1 MAAQDQIKKLND
13 QIQELNKQLGGKQI
27 KIFDVNELN
36 EAERV
41 VKSLRQELQEATSDI
56 SGLASGFKN
65 VVQEMQKTSKPLAD
79 AKKSFNA
86 LSGLAQQLQN
96 DQVGINKLSKKELI
110 SIQDKIKAE
119 KENQKTLYT
128 NLKQKYDA
136 NSITDREL
144 AALVE
149 IEGTLANE
157 NVLYNDLL
165 TTARKR
171 LAEEEKIGKTMGI
184 AGAAVDGVGKAL
196 DKMGLGGLGKALGLD
211 QVKAKMEE
219 VAAETAKGANYT
231 GGFADK
237 MKVLKGGVKEA
248 GTQFIQSL
256 KDPAAITSLLIKEMV
271 AALQAGDAA
280 TGELAKGFN
289 MSYNEASALRKELS
303 VSAAISND
311 VNVSTKGLQDSMVA
325 IGKTLGSN
333 AKLNEADLITFTK
346 LREQAGYTNEELA
359 SIQTLSLANGKSLED
374 NTAEILGSAEAYAS
388 QNKLIINEKDVL
400 REVGKASASLK
411 LSLGGSTAALAES
424 VVKAK
429 QFGLNLEQAGNI
441 AQSLLNFESSISSEL
456 EAELLTGKDLNFE
469 KARLLALNG
478 KTADAAAEIAKQ
490 VGSSVEFG
498 KMNVIQQEAI
508 AKAAGLTR
516 DELAQSLIESEAL
529 AKLSGVEGDNA
540 KEKFDN
546 LVKQVGME
554 KAKKQLGDDQLANQF
569 AQQSIQERFNKGI
582 EKLRDNLIG
591 IAQPILDILSPLMD
605 IVNWILPAINVLLS
619 PIIEGFRVMGVAV
632 DYIGKGWN
640 WFTEKLEP
648 IMPVLKGI
656 GIAILAIVSPLIM
669 AAAASAFISLAAI
682 PVVGPLLAA
691 AAAIG
696 AISFLTSKLTG
707 IKIKDAVIDPSK
719 GPVMTGEFGSVQLDP
734 NDKAMY
740 GDDGKIKVGT
750 DLMGNKKSTSSSSPS
765 IDLSPLME
773 RINVLINAVNSG
785 GVVLLDGTQV
795 GTIIAPFVATAMAV
809 GTFKTN

>member
-184 AGAAVDGVGKAL
+184 AGAAVDGVGNAL

-429 QFGLNLEQAGNI
+429 QFGLSLEQAGTI
-441 AQSLLNFESSISSEL
+441 AKSLLNFESSISSEL

-740 GDDGKIKVGT
+740 GADGKIKVGT

-765 IDLSPLME
+765 IDFSPLVE

>member
-429 QFGLNLEQAGNI
+429 QFGLSLEQAGTI
-441 AQSLLNFESSISSEL
+441 AKSLLNFESSISSEL

-765 IDLSPLME
+765 IDFSPLVE

>member
-429 QFGLNLEQAGNI
+429 QFGLNLEQAENI

-765 IDLSPLME
+765 IDFSPLME

>member
-1 MAAQDQIKKLND
+1 
-13 QIQELNKQLGGKQI
+13 
-27 KIFDVNELN
+27 
-36 EAERV
+36 
-41 VKSLRQELQEATSDI
+41 
-56 SGLASGFKN
+56 
-65 VVQEMQKTSKPLAD
+65 
-79 AKKSFNA
+79 
-86 LSGLAQQLQN
+86 
-96 DQVGINKLSKKELI
+96 
-110 SIQDKIKAE
+110 
-119 KENQKTLYT
+119 
-128 NLKQKYDA
+128 
-136 NSITDREL
+136 
-144 AALVE
+144 
-149 IEGTLANE
+149 
-157 NVLYNDLL
+157 
-165 TTARKR
+165 
-171 LAEEEKIGKTMGI
+171 
-184 AGAAVDGVGKAL
+184 
-196 DKMGLGGLGKALGLD
+196 MGLGGLGKALGLD

-219 VAAETAKGANYT
+219 VAAETVKGANYT

-429 QFGLNLEQAGNI
+429 QFGLSLEQAGTI
-441 AQSLLNFESSISSEL
+441 AKSLLNFESSISSEL

-632 DYIGKGWN
+632 DYIGERMELVYRKS
-640 WFTEKLEP
+640 FSKP
-648 IMPVLKGI
+648 IMPVLSKGI
-656 GIAILAIVSPLIM
+656 GAGIAILAILSPLIIE
-669 AAAASAFISLAAI
+669 AAAGTAFISLAAI

-707 IKIKDAVIDPSK
+707 IKIKDAWLLTLQKDP
-719 GPVMTGEFGSVQLDP
+719 
-734 NDKAMY
+734 
-740 GDDGKIKVGT
+740 
-750 DLMGNKKSTSSSSPS
+750 
-765 IDLSPLME
+765 
-773 RINVLINAVNSG
+773 
-785 GVVLLDGTQV
+785 
-795 GTIIAPFVATAMAV
+795 
-809 GTFKTN
+809 

>member
-429 QFGLNLEQAGNI
+429 QFGLSLEQAGTI
-441 AQSLLNFESSISSEL
+441 AKSLLNFESSISSEL

-765 IDLSPLME
+765 IDFSPLME

>member
-429 QFGLNLEQAGNI
+429 QFGLSLEQAGTI

-765 IDLSPLME
+765 IDFSPLME